1 MKRIFA
7 IVVSLLA
14 VTTLSAQEK
23 ERSYDEFNGHWFIGV
38 QGGIGQ
44 TLGETS
50 FGTLISPAAA
60 VSFGYQFTPVWGL
73 RAGISGWQAKGA
85 AVDATTSVYKFNY
98 LQGSV
103 DVMVDL
109 CGIAGYRVSRAV
121 NPYLFAGIGVNGAY
135 NNREAHNVQ
144 GLPEDN
150 LLWSGSKIFP
160 AGRFG
165 VGMGVRTTD
174 AVHFNIEVNGNFMG
188 DSFNSKRGSAV
199 DWQLGALA
207 GFTFKIGLKKD
218 KEPVEEEP
226 VLSYED
232 SVVAAPVAEPE
243 DTAAATTTVAV
254 VPALDSAAYA
264 VADFEAVE
272 ENIFFLIGKSEI
284 RSSEEAK
291 VEEIINVMSANPQT
305 RVTVTGYA
313 DKETGSAERNMQLS
327 KERAENVAAAL
338 IDAGIDPERITV
350 LYKGSSETPFDSQE
364 ENRVAICV
372 VDDDM

>member
-73 RAGISGWQAKGA
+73 RVGLSGWQAMGA
-85 AVDATTSVYKFNY
+85 AVDVSTNIYKYNY
-98 LQGSV
+98 FQGNI

-165 VGMGVRTTD
+165 VGMGVRITD

-232 SVVAAPVAEPE
+232 TVVAAPVAEPE

-284 RSSEEAK
+284 RSSEESK
-291 VEEIINVMSANPQT
+291 VGDVAYLLEANPQT